1 MNRHRSGRGPSDARP
16 PLGRQPL
23 PDKIPPGVRVL
34 FVGINPGLRSAAIGH
49 HFAGH
54 SNRFWKLLH
63 QSGLVPEPVS
73 CEQDHRLA
81 GWGYGLTNL
90 ISRPTSGI
98 DALRREEY
106 EAGRRALIRKIR
118 GYRPEVVALVGV
130 TLYRFLFPAAGG
142 KPPGRPAVFHLGLQP
157 ESVEAA
163 RLFVLPN
170 PSGRNAGIPYP
181 LMLRAFES
189 LKEFLD
195 GAGDFR
201 ET

>member
-1 MNRHRSGRGPSDARP
+1 MSPRGSGRGPSDAR
-16 PLGRQPL
+16 LSSGRQPL
-23 PDKIPPGVRVL
+23 PDKIPHGVRVL

-63 QSGLVPEPVS
+63 QSGLVPEQIG

-90 ISRPTSGI
+90 VPRPTSGI

-106 EAGRRALIRKIR
+106 EAGRRALIRKVR
-118 GYRPEVVALVGV
+118 RYHPDVVALVGV
-130 TLYRFLFPAAGG
+130 TLYRFLFPAARG
-142 KPPGRPAVFHLGLQP
+142 KPPGRPAVFQLGLQP
-157 ESVEAA
+157 ETIEAA

-181 LMLRAFES
+181 LMFRAFES

-195 GAGDFR
+195 GAGDSR